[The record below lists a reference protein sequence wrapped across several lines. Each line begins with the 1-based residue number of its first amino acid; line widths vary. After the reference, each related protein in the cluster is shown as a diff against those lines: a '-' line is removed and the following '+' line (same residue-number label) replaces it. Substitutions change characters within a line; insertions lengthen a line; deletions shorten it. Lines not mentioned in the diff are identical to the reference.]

1 MEIRQ
6 LLQTVRANWVV
17 ALVTFL
23 VCLLFGAAY
32 AVLPAK
38 TYSTSV
44 VLLAQPPASASDPGA
59 DVSAI
64 QLEIPQ
70 ITVEAENPTIDQQA
84 RAQVPAR
91 FRSLPVTIAAT
102 ADPTTNSVT
111 ITATSTDPA
120 AAQAFANAT
129 AAQVVKVT
137 NRDAGSY
144 LALSELGAAELPTT
158 PTNPRGTVAIASVA
172 FGLIA
177 AVFAALAAGAL
188 RRSARGDE
196 IAERL
201 GLPVLG
207 QVPTLLHAGSNLADL
222 FKLAADERG
231 LEAFQ
236 QLRSHLYLM
245 FQETHPVI
253 AFTSCS
259 PREGKS
265 TVASHTAW
273 ALATLGQFVV
283 AVDGDLREPALHE
296 IFNVPLSPGVSDI
309 SVASGPSE
317 LLAATGNRYLELIP
331 AGIPTMHPAD
341 IAAADLPRL
350 LRALGESDRTVVLD
364 CPPIMGVAE
373 STILV
378 AKADAVVLVVDARRP
393 NFKTLQQGV
402 VQIRESGGNVV
413 GIVLN
418 RVRRH
423 RVTAD
428 YSSSRPEDDPSTNGS
443 DRGSRG
449 LMHWIDRVRSDGPTH
464 EDDQPDDR
472 QDDRQDDQQERARQ
486 G

>member
-23 VCLLFGAAY
+23 VCLLLGGAY
-32 AVLPAK
+32 AELPAK

-44 VLLAQPPASASDPGA
+44 VLLAQPPAGATDPGA

-64 QLEIPQ
+64 QIEIPQ
-70 ITVEAENPTIDQQA
+70 ITVEAENPTIDEEA
-84 RAQVPAR
+84 RSQVPAHLQ
-91 FRSLPVTIAAT
+91 STPVTITAV

-111 ITATSTDPA
+111 ITASSEDPA

-129 AAQVVKVT
+129 AARVVKVT

-144 LALSELGAAELPTT
+144 LALSELGAAQLPTT
-158 PTNPRGTVAIASVA
+158 PTNPRGTVAVAAVA

-177 AVFAALAAGAL
+177 AVFVALAVGAL
-188 RRSARGDE
+188 RRSTGVDE
-196 IAERL
+196 ISKRL

-207 QVPTLLHAGSNLADL
+207 RVPTLLHGGSNPADL
-222 FKLAADERG
+222 FQLAGDERG

-245 FQETHPVI
+245 FQDTRPVI

-265 TVASHTAW
+265 CVASHAAW
-273 ALATLGQFVV
+273 ALATSGQFVV
-283 AVDGDLREPALHE
+283 AVDGDLREPTLDE

-309 SVASGPSE
+309 STASGPSE
-317 LLAATGNRYLELIP
+317 LLAATENRYLELVP
-331 AGIPTMHPAD
+331 AGVPTRHPTD

-350 LRALGESDRTVVLD
+350 FRALQESDRMVVLD
-364 CPPIMGVAE
+364 CPPITGVAE
-373 STILV
+373 TTILV
-378 AKADAVVLVVDARRP
+378 AKADAVVLVVDARKP
-393 NFKTLQQGV
+393 DFETLEQGLA
-402 VQIRESGGNVV
+402 QIRESGGNVV
-413 GIVLN
+413 GIALN
-418 RVRRH
+418 RVRR
-423 RVTAD
+423 RTAAAD
-428 YSSSRPEDDPSTNGS
+428 YASLRASGPPSTNGNN
-443 DRGSRG
+443 RESRG
-449 LMHWIDRVRSDGPTH
+449 LKHWVDRVRSESPAPV
-464 EDDQPDDR
+464 DDALEQS
-472 QDDRQDDQQERARQ
+472 RQ

>member
-6 LLQTVRANWVV
+6 LLQTVRANWLV

-23 VCLLFGAAY
+23 VCLLLGAAY

-44 VLLAQPPASASDPGA
+44 VLLAQPPSGASDPGT

-64 QLEIPQ
+64 QIEIPQ
-70 ITVEAENPTIDQQA
+70 ITVEAENPTIDEEA
-84 RAQVPAR
+84 RAQLPAR
-91 FRSLPVTIAAT
+91 FQSVPVTIAAT

-111 ITATSTDPA
+111 ITASSTDPA

-129 AAQVVKVT
+129 AARVVKVT

-144 LALSELGAAELPTT
+144 LALSELGTAQLPTT
-158 PTNPRGTVAIASVA
+158 PTNPRGTVAIAAVV

-177 AVFAALAAGAL
+177 GVFAALAAGAL
-188 RRSARGDE
+188 RRSAGVGE
-196 IAERL
+196 ISERL
-201 GLPVLG
+201 GLPILG
-207 QVPTLLHAGSNLADL
+207 QVPPLLHPASNLSDM
-222 FKLAADERG
+222 FKLAGDERG

-253 AFTSCS
+253 AFTSCE

-265 TVASHTAW
+265 CVASHTAW
-273 ALATLGQFVV
+273 ALATPGQFVV
-283 AVDGDLREPALHE
+283 AVDGDLREPTLNE
-296 IFNVPLSPGVSDI
+296 IFDVPLSPGVSDI

-331 AGIPTMHPAD
+331 AGIPTRHPAD

-350 LRALGESDRTVVLD
+350 LRALRESDRTVVLD
-364 CPPIMGVAE
+364 CPPITGVAE

-378 AKADAVVLVVDARRP
+378 AKADAVVLVIDARKP
-393 NFKTLQQGV
+393 NFETLQLGLA
-402 VQIRESGGNVV
+402 QIRESGGNVV
-413 GIVLN
+413 GVVLN
-418 RVRRH
+418 RVRR
-423 RVTAD
+423 RSVTTED
-428 YSSSRPEDDPSTNGS
+428 SYSRPENHPSTNGS
-443 DRGSRG
+443 SRESRG
-449 LMHWIDRVRSDGPTH
+449 LMHWVDRVRSENPSPEG
-464 EDDQPDDR
+464 DQP
-472 QDDRQDDQQERARQ
+472 ERARQ